1 MWLLVHPNSHL
12 LSVTS
17 VSMCVLCVCVFLLVC
32 PSVGVDA
39 KGYVCQSVC
48 LFMFLSM
55 CVSVYL
61 YVPAYV
67 VCPCPCGLQMYVCV
81 SVCFCVFFCVYVHV
95 STCVCVCLFV
105 LPVCLVCLGGGYVCM
120 TACLYLFGRK
130 VCVSVSM
137 CLYVH
142 GCVHLCICVYMS
154 VVCVCIRAP
163 LWRSQTCEK
172 VGGR

>member
-105 LPVCLVCLGGGYVCM
+105 LPVCLVCLGGGMFVWLPVCISLGGKCVCLCLC
-120 TACLYLFGRK
+120 ACMYMG
-130 VCVSVSM
+130 VCIYVSVYT
-137 CLYVH
+137 CLW
-142 GCVHLCICVYMS
+142 
-154 VVCVCIRAP
+154 CVCAFVLHSEGLRP
-163 LWRSQTCEK
+163 VR
-172 VGGR
+172 R